1 MAAESAAVAQAAAL
15 RPRTARGSVLR
26 DYWALTKPEVNLLIV
41 ITTGAA
47 FSMARAHVLPP
58 PPYSHL
64 LHTLS
69 GTLLVASGAA
79 ALNQWME
86 RRYDSRMRRT
96 ARRPVAAGRIPPAH
110 ALAFGAIL
118 SLAGTLQLLA
128 AVGLAP
134 ALLAAATLASYLLL
148 YTPLKR
154 ISPLCTL
161 IGAVPGAAPP
171 LIGWAA
177 AGGRLDREAW
187 LLWTIQFLW
196 QLPHFMSIAWMYRE
210 DYRRAGYAV
219 LPRGRMRTRLVA
231 LQTLL
236 PLVGL
241 VVATLPFGP
250 AAILLSLGFL
260 YVGLQFVLDES
271 AASARRLLLASTV
284 YLPVLLSLGVVFRAL
299 R

>member
-1 MAAESAAVAQAAAL
+1 MAAESVAVARAGPIHRLAV
-15 RPRTARGSVLR
+15 RRSVLA

-47 FSMARAHVLPP
+47 FCMARSRVFPHPPLMALP
-58 PPYSHL
+58 
-64 LHTLS
+64 HTLV

-86 RRYDSRMRRT
+86 RRFDARMRRT
-96 ARRPVAAGRIPPAH
+96 ARRPVAGGRIPAAH
-110 ALAFGAIL
+110 ALVFGVLL
-118 SLAGTLQLLA
+118 SLAGMLQLLV
-128 AVGLAP
+128 AVGPAP

-154 ISPLCTL
+154 VSPLCTL
-161 IGAVPGAAPP
+161 IGAVPGAIPP

-177 AGGRLDREAW
+177 TGASLDRTAW
-187 LLWTIQFLW
+187 LLWAIQFLW

-210 DYRRAGYAV
+210 DYRRAGYLV
-219 LPRGRMRTRLVA
+219 LPTGRARSRVVT

-236 PLVGL
+236 PLLGL
-241 VVATLPFGP
+241 AVLAVPFGP
-250 AAILLSLGFL
+250 AAIVLSLGFL
-260 YVGLQFVLDES
+260 YVGSRFLIQKS
-271 AASARRLLLASTV
+271 AAEARRLLLASTV
-284 YLPVLLSLGVVFRAL
+284 YLPAVLALGTVFPVL